1 MPCRTAGAGCSGT
14 IAAGTIRRM
23 EGRLLSNRT
32 RQADAVQILH
42 TVLGEQAKA
51 VLATFILTAAVL
63 VALTALLPGVPG
75 APNRPAGIIIALI
88 IGIALIAVVSLST
101 WGRRA
106 PAQRLPFSLLVM
118 LAIAVS
124 VWATGGA
131 YSPVVYLFFLDMV
144 FIGLLYPSSYIV
156 LLSAAC
162 AVLMGL
168 PLLYDPRPGFL
179 RLWLVGAAVQAI
191 ITWLAS
197 KMIGS
202 LEHQA
207 RQNRHLKVLAESA
220 KMLTNL
226 QLEETLSTA
235 VQLSLDATGAD
246 SCQLFLLEP
255 DDQLLRAHVVRMD
268 PKHYGPEIAEMYRS
282 LRVPVGQ
289 GMVGWVAQHG
299 QAVNA
304 GDSERDPRSV
314 HMPGTEVEDAS
325 AILAPLRAGERVTGL
340 IRASRKG
347 LHQFSAEDL
356 QLLEVLA
363 GQAAVAIENARLYE
377 RTNEMAITDSLT
389 GLFNRRYL
397 NRVLENELMQSASR
411 PIALLMIDVYDFKK
425 YNDSLGHL
433 AGDKLLQEVARLLQE
448 NTRGSDV
455 VVRYGGDEFV
465 ILMPDATLPE
475 AQAVKN
481 RIDRALVHTNL
492 LRNPGEPPITLNIG
506 LDAAKARD
514 IHQLLVRADNSMYEA
529 KRSEDRK
536 RLAEVLEATVMER
549 EKHAVQAVLSLA
561 KIQELKDPYT
571 RGHSERARRMAMRVA
586 RELGLSDEEVQ
597 NVGFGAVLHDVGKI
611 VVPPEI
617 INKPGPLT
625 EDEWRVIRSHPEW
638 GANIVGELELLAP
651 VKPIILHHQERFDG
665 DIHNKYP
672 GYPLGLQGDQIPIGA
687 RIIAVV
693 DAFDAMTSDRSYR
706 KGMPKAVATEEL
718 RRHSGKQFDP
728 RVVEAFIR
736 VLGQPDM
743 DIPHIMQ
750 QMGL

>member
-1 MPCRTAGAGCSGT
+1 MPCR
-14 IAAGTIRRM
+14 ILAARIPLFARCRVGGYR
-23 EGRLLSNRT
+23 LSNGD
-32 RQADAVQILH
+32 QQLDAADVLRA
-42 TVLGEQAKA
+42 VLGERAKISIVA
-51 VLATFILTAAVL
+51 VILTAAGL
-63 VALTALLPGVPG
+63 VALAAALPSPVGETNRPIGIMIALLLVMCVT
-75 APNRPAGIIIALI
+75 AII
-88 IGIALIAVVSLST
+88 SLRT
-101 WGRRA
+101 WRNVGPWR
-106 PAQRLPFSLLVM
+106 RLPFTFLIM
-118 LAIAVS
+118 GTIATS
-124 VWATGGA
+124 VWATGGPA
-131 YSPVVYLFFLDMV
+131 SPIIYVYFLDMLFV
-144 FIGLLYPSSYIV
+144 GLAYRTPYVNGLSILCTALIGLPI
-156 LLSAAC
+156 
-162 AVLMGL
+162 
-168 PLLYDPRPGFL
+168 LYDPRPGFL
-179 RLWLVGAAVQAI
+179 RMWIIAAAVQAI
-191 ITWLAS
+191 IAWFAS
-197 KMIGS
+197 TMIRT

-220 KMLTNL
+220 KMMINL
-226 QLEETLSTA
+226 ELEETLNTA
-235 VQLSLDATGAD
+235 VQLTLDATGAD
-246 SCQLFLLEP
+246 SCILFLMEP
-255 DDQLLRAHVVRMD
+255 EEPVLRAHVVRMD
-268 PKHYGPEIAEMYRS
+268 PRHYGPEIAEMYRS
-282 LRVPVGQ
+282 LRIPAGQ
-289 GMVGWVAQHG
+289 GLVGWVVENG

-314 HMPGTEVEDAS
+314 HVSGTEVEDAS
-325 AILAPLRAGERVTGL
+325 AILAPLRAGERITGV

-347 LHQFSAEDL
+347 LNQFSAEDL
-356 QLLEVLA
+356 QLMEVLA
-363 GQAAVAIENARLYE
+363 GQIAVAVENARLYE

-397 NRVLENELMQSASR
+397 NRMLENELLQSANR

-425 YNDSLGHL
+425 YNDTLGHL
-433 AGDKLLQEVARLLQE
+433 AGDSLLQETARLLRE
-448 NTRGSDV
+448 NTRSTDV

-465 ILMPDATLPE
+465 ILMPDAALPE
-475 AQAVKN
+475 AQAVKS

-536 RLAEVLEATVMER
+536 RLAQVLEASVMER

-586 RELGLSDEEVQ
+586 RELGLVDEDVQ
-597 NVGFGAVLHDVGKI
+597 DVGFGAVLHDVGKI

-625 EDEWRVIRSHPEW
+625 DDEWKIIRHHPEW
-638 GANIVGELELLAP
+638 GANIVGELELLAR

-665 DIHNKYP
+665 DIYNKYP
-672 GYPLGLQGDQIPIGA
+672 GYPLGLRGDQIPIGA

-693 DAFDAMTSDRSYR
+693 DAYDAMTSDRSYR
-706 KGMPKAVATEEL
+706 KGMPRELAVEEL
-718 RRHSGKQFDP
+718 RRHAGHQFDP

-743 DIPHIMQ
+743 DMPHIIQ

>member
-1 MPCRTAGAGCSGT
+1 M
-14 IAAGTIRRM
+14 
-23 EGRLLSNRT
+23 
-32 RQADAVQILH
+32 
-42 TVLGEQAKA
+42 
-51 VLATFILTAAVL
+51 
-63 VALTALLPGVPG
+63 
-75 APNRPAGIIIALI
+75 
-88 IGIALIAVVSLST
+88 
-101 WGRRA
+101 
-106 PAQRLPFSLLVM
+106 
-118 LAIAVS
+118 
-124 VWATGGA
+124 
-131 YSPVVYLFFLDMV
+131 
-144 FIGLLYPSSYIV
+144 
-156 LLSAAC
+156 
-162 AVLMGL
+162 
-168 PLLYDPRPGFL
+168 
-179 RLWLVGAAVQAI
+179 
-191 ITWLAS
+191 
-197 KMIGS
+197 
-202 LEHQA
+202 
-207 RQNRHLKVLAESA
+207 
-220 KMLTNL
+220 
-226 QLEETLSTA
+226 
-235 VQLSLDATGAD
+235 
-246 SCQLFLLEP
+246 
-255 DDQLLRAHVVRMD
+255 
-268 PKHYGPEIAEMYRS
+268 
-282 LRVPVGQ
+282 
-289 GMVGWVAQHG
+289 
-299 QAVNA
+299 
-304 GDSERDPRSV
+304 
-314 HMPGTEVEDAS
+314 
-325 AILAPLRAGERVTGL
+325 

-389 GLFNRRYL
+389 GLCNRRYL